1 MPHCIL
7 DCSRSIENHAKWDEI
22 LKVVHDA
29 ADATGLFGKGDI
41 KVRINLFDHYTVGVN
56 RCDFVHTIAYLLA
69 GRTEAQRKDLS
80 SRVVK
85 ALKALL
91 PGVPVISMDVRE
103 INRATYNNRDT
114 V

>member
-7 DCSRSIENHAKWDEI
+7 DCSRTIEKHAP
-22 LKVVHDA
+22 LKDIIKAVHAA
-29 ADATGLFGKGDI
+29 ADGTGLFGRGDV
-41 KVRINLFDHYTVGVN
+41 KVRVNLYEHYTVGGTED
-56 RCDFVHTIAYLLA
+56 DFVHTVAYIMS
-69 GRTEAQRKDLS
+69 GRTEEQRRNLS
-80 SRVVK
+80 RQILT

-91 PGVPVISMDVRE
+91 PNVRVISIDVRE